1 MPHATVHYVII
12 NGGDGSAHANFYADE
27 KTAALAA
34 ELEEERGEAF
44 DELGP
49 YSRTLHWDKDGTL
62 INPHSTLAE
71 LKRELAEAE
80 GDELP
85 EEEDDTPT
93 AKFNKAASAND
104 GRAFTAEVHYVVNN
118 GGDGSVS
125 VSFYANEECAEIASQ
140 ISSEPFCEQP
150 KSQSFEFDAK
160 GRLLN
165 PDATY
170 AEVKAELAE
179 RRGEE
184 SDENADPDV
193 TVEQDLAGKTV
204 VFTGK
209 LSSMTRAEAELDAVQ
224 RGATIGSG
232 VSKNTDILVVGE
244 DAGSKLA
251 KAKSLGVAVVT
262 EAEWMGNGG
271 SKPSAPGFRP

>member
-34 ELEEERGEAF
+34 ELEEEKGEAF
-44 DELGP
+44 DEHGP
-49 YSRTLHWDKDGTL
+49 HSRTLYWDNKTGALT
-62 INPHSTLAE
+62 NPHSTLGE

-85 EEEDDTPT
+85 EDEDEIAP
-93 AKFNKAASAND
+93 KFNKAASAND
-104 GRAFTAEVHYVVNN
+104 GRAFEAEVHYVVNN

-125 VSFYANEECAEIASQ
+125 VSFYADEACAEIASQ

-150 KSQSFEFDAK
+150 KSQSFKFDAK
-160 GRLLN
+160 GTLLN

-179 RRGEE
+179 ARGEE
-184 SDENADPDV
+184 PDADE
-193 TVEQDLAGKTV
+193 TEEKEQDLAGKTV

-209 LSSMTRAEAELDAVQ
+209 LSTMTRAEAEADAVA

-251 KAKSLGVAVVT
+251 KAKALGVAVVT
-262 EAEWMGNGG
+262 EAQWTGKDGT
-271 SKPSAPGFRP
+271 SPAKPSFRP

>member
-34 ELEEERGEAF
+34 ELEEEKGEAF
-44 DELGP
+44 DEHGP
-49 YSRTLHWDKDGTL
+49 HSRVLHWDNKTGVL
-62 INPHSTLAE
+62 INPHSTLSE

-85 EEEDDTPT
+85 EDDDEAVAP
-93 AKFNKAASAND
+93 KFNKASSAND
-104 GRAFTAEVHYVVNN
+104 GRAFSADVNYVINN

-125 VSFYANEECAEIASQ
+125 VSFYADEECAEIAAQ
-140 ISSEPFCEQP
+140 ISSESFCEQP
-150 KSQSFEFDAK
+150 KSQSFKFDAK
-160 GRLLN
+160 GTLLN

-179 RRGEE
+179 ARGEE
-184 SDENADPDV
+184 PEEDTEEK
-193 TVEQDLAGKTV
+193 EQDLAGKTV

-209 LSSMTRAEAELDAVQ
+209 LSSMTRAEAEENAVA

-251 KAKSLGVAVVT
+251 KAKSLGVTVVT
-262 EAEWMGNGG
+262 EAEWTGQGG
-271 SKPSAPGFRP
+271 QKPPAPGFRP

>member
-1 MPHATVHYVII
+1 MPNAEVHYVII
-12 NGGDGSAHANFYADE
+12 NGGDGSAHANFYADA

-34 ELEEERGEAF
+34 EIEEERGEAF

-49 YSRTLHWDKDGTL
+49 YSRRLHWDDKGVL
-62 INPHSTLAE
+62 LNPHSTLSE

-85 EEEDDTPT
+85 EEEDDTPAST
-93 AKFNKAASAND
+93 FNKAASANT
-104 GRAFTAEVHYVVNN
+104 GRAFNAEVNYVVNN
-118 GGDGSVS
+118 GGDGSAS
-125 VSFYANEECAEIASQ
+125 VSFYSDEECAEIASR

-150 KSQSFEFDAK
+150 KSQSFKFDK
-160 GRLLN
+160 DGVLQN

-170 AEVKAELAE
+170 AELKAELAE
-179 RRGEE
+179 MRGEE
-184 SDENADPDV
+184 LDEEDAA
-193 TVEQDLAGKTV
+193 EEKGQDLAGKTV

-209 LSSMTRAEAELDAVQ
+209 LSTMTRAEAEADAAA

-251 KAKSLGVAVVT
+251 KAKSLGVTVMT
-262 EAEWMGNGG
+262 EAEWTGKGAA
-271 SKPSAPGFRP
+271 KPQNPGFRP